1 MYPLGLGHFGERNLG
16 SYTPNV
22 IKKGSGWALNIHSPS
37 SPCVPHPAG
46 TATEGQSRLLSG
58 EGQGYPWC
66 SLQNSSWL
74 RRPTL
79 VMHATIHP
87 KSPTMG
93 PSPLTGP
100 LPPGSLPGYLFFPQ
114 HPGWPFKNINQ
125 VMSPPSLKLPL
136 TLRVKSHLL
145 GLIDS
150 PGAARRKGMH
160 FLWLSMGFASQAL
173 HQTVWAQI
181 PFSYLSFCKF
191 KQVP

>member
-16 SYTPNV
+16 SCIPNV

-37 SPCVPHPAG
+37 SPCIPHPAG

-58 EGQGYPWC
+58 DGQGYPWF

-79 VMHATIHP
+79 VMHTTIHP

-100 LPPGSLPGYLFFPQ
+100 LPSGSLPGYLFFPQ

-136 TLRVKSHLL
+136 TLRVKSRLL

-150 PGAARRKGMH
+150 PGAARREGMH

-181 PFSYLSFCKF
+181 PFSYLSFL
-191 KQVP
+191 